1 MKKTLLSVIIA
12 TLSTFTLLSCG
23 DESGMLANPDATV
36 NPSDPNGNPGNPS
49 NPNNTPKCYVSEIKN
64 TEDGQ
69 SYITK
74 FTYNSKNLLE
84 TKDEDGF
91 VTKYQYDANNRI
103 TKMIMDDSG
112 VGTVET
118 FSYEYDG
125 KGNMSKV
132 KYDSEGGTAEI
143 LVSEYIYTTNA
154 KGQVEKIQAISP
166 DGPIDM
172 ILEYDANNNIKKIS
186 ATDGAQKIT
195 LLENLK
201 FDTKSNVYTNT
212 NLSKAYLP
220 HIILT
225 TLFGINMTYLFN
237 ANNILS
243 DSVISFLSGE
253 AEVSTYEYLYTKEGL
268 PSKMTATRKYDGETT
283 KEEETYTYTCK

>member
-23 DESGMLANPDATV
+23 DEGGMLANPDATI
-36 NPSDPNGNPGNPS
+36 NPSDPNGNPGNPN

-84 TKDEDGF
+84 NKDEDGF

-103 TKMIMDDSG
+103 TKMIIDDSS

-118 FSYEYDG
+118 FTYEYDG
-125 KGNMSKV
+125 KGNISKV
-132 KYDSEGGTAEI
+132 KYDSEGGMAE
-143 LVSEYIYTTNA
+143 LLLSEYIYTTNG

-172 ILEYDANNNIKKIS
+172 IFEYDANSNIKKIS
-186 ATDGAQKIT
+186 VTDGAKKIT

-201 FDTKSNVYTNT
+201 FDSKSNVYTNT

-220 HIILT
+220 HIVVT

-237 ANNILS
+237 TNNILN
-243 DSVISFLSGE
+243 DSVISFLTGE
-253 AEVSTYEYLYTKEGL
+253 AEVSTYDYGYTTEGF
-268 PSKMTATRKYDGETT
+268 PSKMTALRKYDGETT